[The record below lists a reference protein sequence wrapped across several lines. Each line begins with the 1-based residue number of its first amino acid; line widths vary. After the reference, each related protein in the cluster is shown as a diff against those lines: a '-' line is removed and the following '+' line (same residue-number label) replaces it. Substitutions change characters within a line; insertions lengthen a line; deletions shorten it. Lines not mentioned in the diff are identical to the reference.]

1 MLESQKLDM
10 PVASSGQQIESKTM
24 DNSAEFQKFESICNE
39 WISLLLILK
48 NQSSRNQSGRID
60 SARGIRHP
68 ACRPSSMRGDE
79 SKHAESPM
87 IRGS

>member
-68 ACRPSSMRGDE
+68 ACRASLMRQGE

>member
-48 NQSSRNQSGRID
+48 NQSAGINQAES
-60 SARGIRHP
+60 IRHGGFGIEP
-68 ACRPSSMRGDE
+68 AALP
-79 SKHAESPM
+79 
-87 IRGS
+87 